1 MIPIIG
7 APCDCAS
14 AWLEAQSPIAAII
27 AEREPRSGR
36 KNILPIRLLIP
47 WPWKNAFLRTA
58 SSPAA
63 QCVMPSKADILKG
76 RVGNCFRCAVKQC
89 GLKKP
94 NAKADFFFI
103 GGRFGS
109 YHCLIASH
117 ILRNRRQFLLRTNL
131 LRQKTDACQDF
142 LTLFGLGFYVLQ
154 GILSMR
160 ECFGCYSHKYVCTD
174 FCDLKTPLLP
184 NAMLIL

>member
-1 MIPIIG
+1 MPCAYGFVNAGSVDQSCIGSPSESAFSRYIIPIIG

-76 RVGNCFRCAVKQC
+76 RVANCFRCAVKQR

-94 NAKADFFFI
+94 NPKADFVFI
-103 GGRFGS
+103 WEGRFWF
-109 YHCLIASH
+109 YRCLIASH
-117 ILRNRRQFLLRTNL
+117 ILRKTRQFLLRTNF
-131 LRQKTDACQDF
+131 LRQRLKRVKTF
-142 LTLFGLGFYVLQ
+142 
-154 GILSMR
+154 
-160 ECFGCYSHKYVCTD
+160 
-174 FCDLKTPLLP
+174 
-184 NAMLIL
+184 